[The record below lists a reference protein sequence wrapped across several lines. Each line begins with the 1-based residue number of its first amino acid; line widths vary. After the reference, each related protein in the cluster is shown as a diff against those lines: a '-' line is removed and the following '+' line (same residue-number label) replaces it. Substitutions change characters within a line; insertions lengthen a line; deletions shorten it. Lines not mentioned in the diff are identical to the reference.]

1 MTNLTSFSRPTDLPS
16 WNALTAH
23 AKQLKVRHIKDLFAE
38 DDARFNKFSIELPR
52 ILFDYSK
59 NLITDETKAALL
71 ALAKESDIEAWR
83 SKMFAGGH
91 INATEDRAVMHVAL
105 RDRSTN
111 PIIIDGVDVRPAINA
126 ELERMRKLSEKVRSG
141 EWKGYTGKT
150 ITDIVSIGIGG
161 SNLGPLMVTEAL
173 KTYGSK
179 TLKMHYVS
187 NVDGVQIAE
196 VLEGLNPE
204 TVLFVISSKTFT
216 TQETMTNAKT
226 AEQWFIKAA
235 KDHGAIAKHFV
246 AVSTNRKLVT
256 AFGIGEEN
264 IFDMWDWVGGRF
276 SLWSAIG
283 LPIALSLGYEG
294 FVDLLQG
301 AYEMDL
307 HFQQAPLENNAP
319 VMMALV
325 GIWNRNFLGYPAQAL
340 LPYDQCLHRFP
351 AYMQQAEME
360 SNGKHVNWAGEQISY
375 GSVPLVWGEVGINGQ
390 HAFYQMLHQGTD
402 IIPADFIGSV
412 SPNVAVEGHHD
423 ALMANFFAQTQALM
437 QGIDADQVRRELA
450 AKGTSPQRIE
460 EIVLHK
466 VHKGNRPTNT
476 LLLPKV
482 DAKTLGALIALYEH
496 KIFVQG
502 IIWRIHSFDQWG
514 VELGKVLASAIQ
526 PELAAGSADNP
537 KHDAS
542 TRHLVAF
549 YKAKKARQG

>member
-16 WNALTAH
+16 WNALTSH
-23 AKQLKVRHIKDLFAE
+23 AKQLKARHIKDLFAE
-38 DDARFNKFSIELPR
+38 DNARFTKFSIELPR

-71 ALAKESDIEAWR
+71 ALARESDIEAWR
-83 SKMFAGGH
+83 SKMFAGEH

-105 RDRSTN
+105 RDRSSN
-111 PIIIDGVDVRPAINA
+111 PILIDGVDVRPAINA

-150 ITDIVSIGIGG
+150 ITDVVSIGIGG

-173 KTYGSK
+173 KAYGSK

-226 AEQWFIKAA
+226 AEQWFMKAA
-235 KDHGAIAKHFV
+235 KDHSAIARHFV

-256 AFGIGEEN
+256 AFGIAEEN

-283 LPIALSLGYEG
+283 LPIALALGYEG
-294 FVDLLQG
+294 FVELLEG

-307 HFQQAPLENNAP
+307 HFQQAPLEKNAP

-360 SNGKHVNWAGEQISY
+360 SNGKHVNWAGEQINY

-412 SPNVAVEGHHD
+412 SPNIAIEGHHD

-450 AKGTSPQRIE
+450 AKGISPERIE

-526 PELAAGSADNP
+526 PELAPHAPDNAR
-537 KHDAS
+537 HDSS
-542 TRHLVAF
+542 TRHLIAF
-549 YKAKKARQG
+549 YKARQAKKD

>member
-1 MTNLTSFSRPTDLPS
+1 
-16 WNALTAH
+16 
-23 AKQLKVRHIKDLFAE
+23 
-38 DDARFNKFSIELPR
+38 
-52 ILFDYSK
+52 
-59 NLITDETKAALL
+59 
-71 ALAKESDIEAWR
+71 
-83 SKMFAGGH
+83 
-91 INATEDRAVMHVAL
+91 
-105 RDRSTN
+105 
-111 PIIIDGVDVRPAINA
+111 
-126 ELERMRKLSEKVRSG
+126 MRKLSEKVRSG
-141 EWKGYTGKT
+141 DWKGYTGKT
-150 ITDIVSIGIGG
+150 ITDVVSIGIGG

-173 KTYGSK
+173 KAYGSK
-179 TLKMHYVS
+179 SLKMHYVS

-226 AEQWFIKAA
+226 AEQWFMAA
-235 KDHGAIAKHFV
+235 ANDHGAIAKHFV

-256 AFGIGEEN
+256 AFGIAEEN

-294 FVDLLQG
+294 FVELLQG

-307 HFQQAPLENNAP
+307 HFQQAPLESNAP

-360 SNGKHVNWAGEQISY
+360 SNGKHVNWAGEPISY

-412 SPNVAVEGHHD
+412 EPTVSVDGHHD

-437 QGIDADQVRRELA
+437 QGIDADQVRKELI
-450 AKGTSPQRIE
+450 AKGVSAARIE
-460 EIVLHK
+460 EIVEHK
-466 VHKGNRPTNT
+466 VHKGNRPSNT

-526 PELAAGSADNP
+526 PELAVGVADNA

-542 TRHLVAF
+542 TRNLIAF
-549 YKAKKARQG
+549 YKAAKKA